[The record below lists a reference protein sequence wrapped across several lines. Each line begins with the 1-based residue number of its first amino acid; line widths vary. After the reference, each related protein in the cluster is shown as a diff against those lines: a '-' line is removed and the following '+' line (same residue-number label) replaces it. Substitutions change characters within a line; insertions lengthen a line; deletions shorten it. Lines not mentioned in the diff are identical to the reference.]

1 MSYGDYFPTMI
12 GKLISLLWTLVKL
25 PIKLI
30 LLPYRIVSAIIS
42 LIIYATILLIASGII
57 YFFVL

>member
-1 MSYGDYFPTMI
+1 MI